1 MPNLGGSIITAA
13 GGLAFIGAT
22 TDQYLRAFDL
32 KTGKV
37 VWKARLPAGA
47 QATPMTYCGRDG
59 RQYAVITA
67 GGHGALGTRYG
78 DYTLAFALPRS

>member
-1 MPNLGGSIITAA
+1 VPNLGGSIIITA

-37 VWKARLPAGA
+37 V
-47 QATPMTYCGRDG
+47 
-59 RQYAVITA
+59 
-67 GGHGALGTRYG
+67 
-78 DYTLAFALPRS
+78 

>member
-1 MPNLGGSIITAA
+1 MIRCVADAKGFTGGRSLTFCKRPFLALSRSVPNLGGSIITA

-37 VWKARLPAGA
+37 V
-47 QATPMTYCGRDG
+47 
-59 RQYAVITA
+59 
-67 GGHGALGTRYG
+67 
-78 DYTLAFALPRS
+78 